1 MKDYSIIVPVYC
13 NAGTIENLVNQIYS
27 KVLKK
32 NKDLDGE
39 IVFCDDGSY
48 DDSFEILIKIKKN
61 FEDIKIIKLTRNY
74 GQIPALYSGLENII
88 SKTYIVISADL
99 QDPVELIN
107 EFLKFHFDEKFEIVA
122 AERTSREDSLLER
135 LSAKVFYKLLAKLC
149 FPNFPSGGFDY
160 FLISKKVR
168 DIIIKTQQ
176 SNPYLQ
182 GEIFSTGYDIKLIS
196 YKRKKR
202 LIGDSKWNFTKKL
215 TYFMD
220 GVLGYS
226 FFPLRFVLFLG
237 FTLFIASF
245 VFAIFIFTMKTL
257 EIGTFPL
264 GWTTSIIL
272 MLLLNGIQL
281 MFLGILGEYLW
292 RTLSQTKNKSK
303 YIVENIYD

>member
-61 FEDIKIIKLTRNY
+61 FDDIKIIKLTRNY

-122 AERTSREDSLLER
+122 GERSSREDSLLER
-135 LSAKVFYKLLAKLC
+135 LSAKLFYKLLK
-149 FPNFPSGGFDY
+149 
-160 FLISKKVR
+160 
-168 DIIIKTQQ
+168 Q
-176 SNPYLQ
+176 
-182 GEIFSTGYDIKLIS
+182 
-196 YKRKKR
+196 
-202 LIGDSKWNFTKKL
+202 
-215 TYFMD
+215 
-220 GVLGYS
+220 
-226 FFPLRFVLFLG
+226 
-237 FTLFIASF
+237 
-245 VFAIFIFTMKTL
+245 
-257 EIGTFPL
+257 
-264 GWTTSIIL
+264 IL
-272 MLLLNGIQL
+272 HLL
-281 MFLGILGEYLW
+281 
-292 RTLSQTKNKSK
+292 
-303 YIVENIYD
+303 